1 MKYAVLTD
9 ITPNRAT
16 VAVCGTNHTD
26 LFNALE
32 QGEQRR
38 LVRAGA
44 GWAVGQR
51 VRTDSGDF
59 IADPG
64 AVLEWGGNACDRCD
78 RSCGEDRLCEECSGD
93 YYG

>member
-1 MKYAVLTD
+1 MDNNTNNNLAVLTD

-32 QGEQRR
+32 HDEQRR
-38 LVRAGA
+38 LARAGD
-44 GWAVGQR
+44 GWTAGQR

-64 AVLEWGGNACDRCD
+64 ALLQWGWE
-78 RSCGEDRLCEECSGD
+78 SCE
-93 YYG
+93 